1 MVNNVLYIAHRDNQY
16 HMAKVHSLAELLIR
30 YLEVWVIGLRGGIK
44 NTKQSYG
51 ENLFDMWEKA
61 RYAIYKAEA
70 NAVIRLGFP
79 N

>member
-51 ENLFDMWEKA
+51 ENLFDM
-61 RYAIYKAEA
+61 
-70 NAVIRLGFP
+70 
-79 N
+79 